1 MPCACAISL
10 IVGMSQLLTMSPTGD
25 AATDTPGFVESR
37 TLASLRD
44 TLLPALMS
52 GTLRVRDAEKQ
63 VEEAL

>member
-1 MPCACAISL
+1 
-10 IVGMSQLLTMSPTGD
+10 MSQLLTMSPTGD

-52 GTLRVRDAEKQ
+52 GRLRVRDAEKQ